1 MKPPPFDY
9 VQVKTIDEA
18 LSILN
23 DYGDDAQI
31 IAGGQS
37 IVSMLNMRLIKPK
50 IIIDINFLKNSSY
63 IISKNKSIFIGPTYR
78 QLDLEKRKKTQYD
91 LPLLSEAISYVG
103 HMQHRARGTVI
114 GSICHGDPTSELP
127 LCFLA
132 LKGKITLRNKL
143 RKRKVNASDF
153 YLGPLITTKEPN
165 EIATEIEF
173 PASQKKTGY
182 AFKEISEKFGD
193 FAIASFAAV
202 TNKDKIRFAVGGVS
216 DKPIATEWENKKHIN
231 LADKLNEFAWK
242 IDILDNQHTSA
253 KYKRDLVRKIG
264 LKTIAKA
271 IERAE

>member
-9 VQVKTIDEA
+9 VQPNTIDEV

-23 DYGDDAQI
+23 NYGDDAQI

-50 IIIDINFLKNSSY
+50 ILIDINFLKDSSY
-63 IISKNKSIFIGPTYR
+63 IISKNESVFIGPTYR
-78 QLDLEKRKKTQYD
+78 QLDLEKRENTQND
-91 LPLLSEAISYVG
+91 LPLLSQAISYVG

-132 LKGKITLRNKL
+132 LKGKITLRNKFSE
-143 RKRKVNASDF
+143 RKVNASEF
-153 YLGPLITTKEPN
+153 YLGPLITLREPN

-173 PASQKKTGY
+173 PISQKKTGY
-182 AFKEISEKFGD
+182 AFEEISEKFGD
-193 FAIASFAAV
+193 FAIASFAAI

-216 DKPIATEWENKKHIN
+216 DKPIAIEWENKKNIN
-231 LADKLNEFAWK
+231 LEDKLNEFSWS
-242 IDILDNQHTSA
+242 IDIFDNQHTSA
-253 KYKRDLVRKIG
+253 KYKRDLLRKIG
-264 LKTIAKA
+264 LKTINKA
-271 IERAE
+271 IERCY